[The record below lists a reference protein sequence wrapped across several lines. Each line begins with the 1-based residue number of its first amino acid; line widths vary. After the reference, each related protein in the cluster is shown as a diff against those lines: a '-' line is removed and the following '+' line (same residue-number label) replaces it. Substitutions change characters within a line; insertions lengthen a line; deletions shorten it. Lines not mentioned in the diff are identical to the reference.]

1 LGVRPKKRGSYSGGT
16 QAASLS
22 QDAVVAGS
30 TGGMGG
36 PVKSGEMPMSRPD
49 AEGMIPPDGKGEYP
63 HARGDIPAE
72 F

>member
-1 LGVRPKKRGSYSGGT
+1 
-16 QAASLS
+16 
-22 QDAVVAGS
+22 
-30 TGGMGG
+30 MGG